1 MPKQAPAAAGNRILE
16 RLSAGDRALLQPH
29 LTRVKLPLRKRL
41 EEPHTPVE
49 HIYFIETGFASV
61 VAGGAGQNI
70 EVGLIGREGMT
81 GLSVIMGAKRSPNAT
96 FMQSAGEGLRV
107 RAAKIVAAMERS
119 TTLRRVLLKY
129 AHAYLVQTA
138 QTAAANG
145 HGKVEER
152 LARWLLMSHDRVGGT
167 QMVLT
172 HEFLSV
178 MLGVRR
184 ASVSVALGV
193 LEQKKLI
200 RARRGII
207 SVLNR
212 KGLHKLARGSYGVAE
227 AEFQRLFG

>member
-1 MPKQAPAAAGNRILE
+1 MPKQIPPAAGNRILA
-16 RLSAGDRALLQPH
+16 RLSAADRALLQAH
-29 LTRVKLPLRKRL
+29 LKRIKLPLRKRL
-41 EEPHTPVE
+41 EEPHTRVE
-49 HIYFIETGFASV
+49 QIYFIESGFASV
-61 VAGGAGQNI
+61 VATGAGHSI

-81 GLSVIMGAKRSPNAT
+81 GLPVIMGAKHSPNAT
-96 FMQSAGEGLRV
+96 FMQSAGDGLRIS
-107 RAAKIVAAMERS
+107 AAKIVAAMEAS
-119 TTLRRVLLKY
+119 ATLRRVLLKY
-129 AHAYLVQTA
+129 AHAYMVQTA

-152 LARWLLMSHDRVGGT
+152 LARWLLMSHDRVGHS

-172 HEFLSV
+172 HEFLSI

-184 ASVSVALGV
+184 ASVSVALAV
-193 LEQKKLI
+193 LEAKKLI
-200 RARRGII
+200 HARRGVI